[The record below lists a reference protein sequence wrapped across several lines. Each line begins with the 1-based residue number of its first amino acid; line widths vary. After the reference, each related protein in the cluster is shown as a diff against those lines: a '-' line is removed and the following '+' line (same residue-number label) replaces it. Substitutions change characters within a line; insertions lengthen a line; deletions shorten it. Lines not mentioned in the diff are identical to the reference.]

1 MSEASIKVATWNL
14 EWATPTSARGKIID
28 RLLLENDADILCLT
42 EAHRANF
49 PSGYH
54 VIEAGA
60 DYGYDAPPNR
70 RKVLLGAKQPW
81 LNVDPHGSNQ
91 LPPGRFVAGE
101 LETEFGKLRIIG
113 CCVPWR
119 DAHVRTGRKNSSVW
133 SEHRSY
139 LNGLKP
145 ILAQSN
151 DGPTIFLGDLNQTL
165 PRTRQPED
173 VFTQLEDVISN
184 FQTITQ
190 GFVWEG
196 RQAIDHI
203 AVSKALKAS
212 DVAAIPSHIDDQKL
226 SDHFGLY
233 ARITFSESIEG
244 DQNAQEAMPHPSQ
257 LKLSPRASY

>member
-1 MSEASIKVATWNL
+1 MSELSLKVATWNL
-14 EWATPTSARGKIID
+14 EWATPGSPRGKIID
-28 RLLLENDADILCLT
+28 AMLRELDADILCLT

-60 DYGYDAPPNR
+60 DYGYNTPPDR
-70 RKVLLGAKQPW
+70 RKVLVGAKWPW
-81 LNVDPHGSNQ
+81 LDVDPHGSAQ
-91 LPPGRFVAGE
+91 LPSGRFVAGE
-101 LETEFGKLRIIG
+101 IEAEIGKLRVIG

-119 DAHVRTGRKNSSVW
+119 DAHVRTGRKDSSVW

-151 DGPTIFLGDLNQTL
+151 DGPTIILGDFNQTL

-173 VFTQLEDVISN
+173 VFTQLEDVLSN
-184 FQTITQ
+184 FQTTTR

-203 AVSKALKAS
+203 AVSKALEAS
-212 DVAAIPSHIDDQKL
+212 GVAAIPSRIDEQKL
-226 SDHFGLY
+226 SDHFGIF
-233 ARITFSESIEG
+233 ARLTRPESVERG
-244 DQNAQEAMPHPSQ
+244 QNAQGVSFLQETQ
-257 LKLSPRASY
+257 E